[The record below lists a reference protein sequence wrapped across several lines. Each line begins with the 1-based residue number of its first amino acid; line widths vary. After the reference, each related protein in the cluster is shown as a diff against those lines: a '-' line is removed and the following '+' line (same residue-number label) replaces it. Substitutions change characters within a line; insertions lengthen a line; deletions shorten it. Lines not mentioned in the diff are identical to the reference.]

1 MSELI
6 ALAGDR
12 EIGRVRMERGQ
23 LSFRYS
29 DAWLSDRTWQFPLS
43 MSMPLVDMEHTNRVV
58 TSYLSNLLPDN
69 TDILRRWR
77 QRYGIRSP
85 SPFALL
91 EHVGEDCAGAIQYV
105 RPNRLDALLGRQ
117 SPPVQWLSER
127 EIGTRLRELA
137 RDQAAWRYESDT
149 GQFSLS
155 GAQPKTALLREG
167 RRWGIPSGRMPTT
180 HILKPPSDQFPGH
193 AENEHFCL
201 LLARRLGLNTAL
213 SEVLE
218 FDGAIAIVIE
228 RFDRLSQRNEVLR
241 LHTED
246 FCQALATPPERK
258 YENEGGPGAIE
269 IGDLLQSSSVGANQD
284 LNAFAD
290 AMLFNWLIAGTDA
303 HAKNYSLFIG
313 LLGHVRLAPLYDVA
327 SILAYEHIDLRAAKL
342 AMRVG
347 RHYNPQTIQPRH
359 WDDAAKSLKVPAG
372 ALMQRIRELTTEFPD
387 AIADT
392 ARAVERQ
399 HLRHPNLARL
409 RDQLHLRVAAIKESL
424 AATQS

>member
-23 LSFRYS
+23 LSFRYA
-29 DAWLSDRTWQFPLS
+29 DAWLAGRSWHFPLS
-43 MSMPLVDMEHTNRVV
+43 LSMPLANQEHGNRVIGP
-58 TSYLSNLLPDN
+58 YLSNLLPDN

-77 QRYGIRSP
+77 QRYGVRST

-105 RPNRLDALLGRQ
+105 RPDRIEAVLARRL
-117 SPPVQWLSER
+117 PPVQWLSEGQ
-127 EIGTRLRELA
+127 IGTRLRELT
-137 RDQAAWRYESDT
+137 RDPSAWRHENDT

-155 GAQPKTALLREG
+155 GAQPKTALLRDG

-201 LLARRLGLNTAL
+201 MLARRLGLNTAL

-218 FDGAIAIVIE
+218 FDGAVAIVIE
-228 RFDRLSQRNEVLR
+228 RFDRVIQSNEFLR
-241 LHTED
+241 LHAED
-246 FCQALATPPERK
+246 CCQALGIPPERK
-258 YENEGGPGAIE
+258 YENEGGPGAIAIAE
-269 IGDLLQSSSVGANQD
+269 LLRNTSTATIEDVA
-284 LNAFAD
+284 AFAD
-290 AMLFNWLIAGTDA
+290 ALMFNWLIAGTDA
-303 HAKNYSLFIG
+303 HAKNYSLLIG
-313 LLGHVRLAPLYDVA
+313 VQGHVRLAPLYDIA
-327 SILAYEHIDLRAAKL
+327 SVLAYDRIDLRAAKL

-347 RHYNPQTIQPRH
+347 RHYKLDTIQPRH
-359 WDDAAKSLKVPAG
+359 WADAAKDVKLPVD
-372 ALMQRIRELTTEFPD
+372 ALMQRLRDFTAALPD

-392 ARAVERQ
+392 SRLVERQ
-399 HLRHPNLARL
+399 KLRHPNLTRL
-409 RDQLHLRVAAIKESL
+409 QDELGKRAGRVMESIKR
-424 AATQS
+424 T

>member
-23 LSFRYS
+23 LSFLYA
-29 DAWLSDRTWQFPLS
+29 DAWLAGRRWHFPLS
-43 MSMPLVDMEHTNRVV
+43 LSMPLANQEHGTRVV
-58 TSYLSNLLPDN
+58 SAYLSNLLPDN

-77 QRYGIRSP
+77 QRYGVRSN

-105 RPNRLDALLGRQ
+105 RPDRVDAVLARRP
-117 SPPVQWLSER
+117 PPVQWLSED

-137 RDQAAWRYESDT
+137 QDRSAWRHENDA

-193 AENEHFCL
+193 AENEHFCMM
-201 LLARRLGLNTAL
+201 LARRLGLNTAL

-228 RFDRLSQRNEVLR
+228 RFDRVTQGKEILR
-241 LHTED
+241 LHAED
-246 FCQALATPPERK
+246 CCQALGVPPERK
-258 YENEGGPGAIE
+258 YENEGGPGAIA
-269 IGDLLQSSSVGANQD
+269 IADLLRNTSTATIEDVA
-284 LNAFAD
+284 AFAQ
-290 AMLFNWLIAGTDA
+290 ALIFNWLIAGTDA
-303 HAKNYSLFIG
+303 HAKNYSLLIG
-313 LLGHVRLAPLYDVA
+313 VQGHVRLAPLYDIA
-327 SILAYEHIDLRAAKL
+327 SVLAYEHIDFRAVKL

-347 RHYNPQTIQPRH
+347 RHYRLDTIQPRH
-359 WDDAAKSLKVPAG
+359 WNDAAKGLKLSG
-372 ALMQRIRELTTEFPD
+372 DALMQRLQDMTAALPD

-392 ARAVERQ
+392 SRAVERQ
-399 HLRHPNLARL
+399 KLRHPNLARL
-409 RDQLHLRVAAIKESL
+409 RDGLYKR
-424 AATQS
+424 ATGIMTSINTP

>member
-23 LSFRYS
+23 LSFRYA
-29 DAWLSDRTWQFPLS
+29 DAWLAGRSWHFPLS
-43 MSMPLVDMEHTNRVV
+43 LSMPLANQEYGNRVV
-58 TSYLSNLLPDN
+58 SPYLSNLLPDN

-77 QRYGIRSP
+77 QRYGVRSN

-105 RPNRLDALLGRQ
+105 RLDRVEAVLARR
-117 SPPVQWLSER
+117 PPPIQWLRED
-127 EIGTRLRELA
+127 EIGARLRELA
-137 RDQAAWRYESDT
+137 RDRSAWRHENDS

-193 AENEHFCL
+193 AENEHFCMM
-201 LLARRLGLNTAL
+201 LARRLGLNTAL

-228 RFDRLSQRNEVLR
+228 RFDRVTQGKEILR
-241 LHTED
+241 LHAED
-246 FCQALATPPERK
+246 CCQALGVPPERK
-258 YENEGGPGAIE
+258 YEREGGPGAIA
-269 IGDLLQSSSVGANQD
+269 IADLLRNTSTATLEDVA
-284 LNAFAD
+284 AFAD
-290 AMLFNWLIAGTDA
+290 ALIFNWLIAGTDA
-303 HAKNYSLFIG
+303 HAKNYSLLIG
-313 LLGHVRLAPLYDVA
+313 VQGHVRLAPLYDIA
-327 SILAYEHIDLRAAKL
+327 SVLAYEHIDVRAVKL

-347 RHYNPQTIQPRH
+347 RHYGLDTIQPRH
-359 WDDAAKSLKVPAG
+359 WADAAKHLKLPVD
-372 ALMQRIRELTTEFPD
+372 ALVQRLTDFTAALPD

-392 ARAVERQ
+392 SRLVERQ
-399 HLRHPNLARL
+399 KLRHPNLTRL
-409 RDQLHLRVAAIKESL
+409 RDELDKRTGRIEESIKH
-424 AATQS
+424 T

>member
-23 LSFRYS
+23 LSFLYA
-29 DAWLSDRTWQFPLS
+29 DAWLAGRRWHFPLS
-43 MSMPLVDMEHTNRVV
+43 LSMPLANQEHGTRVV
-58 TSYLSNLLPDN
+58 SAYLSNLLPDN

-77 QRYGIRSP
+77 QRYGVRSN

-105 RPNRLDALLGRQ
+105 RPDRVDAVLARRP
-117 SPPVQWLSER
+117 PPVQWLSED

-137 RDQAAWRYESDT
+137 QDRSAWRHENDA

-193 AENEHFCL
+193 AENEHFCMM
-201 LLARRLGLNTAL
+201 LARRLGLNTAL

-228 RFDRLSQRNEVLR
+228 RFDRVTQGKEILR
-241 LHTED
+241 LHAED
-246 FCQALATPPERK
+246 CCQALGVPPERK
-258 YENEGGPGAIE
+258 YENEGGPGAIA
-269 IGDLLQSSSVGANQD
+269 IADLLRNTSTATIEDVA
-284 LNAFAD
+284 AFAH
-290 AMLFNWLIAGTDA
+290 ALIFNWLIAGTDA
-303 HAKNYSLFIG
+303 HAKNYSLLIG
-313 LLGHVRLAPLYDVA
+313 VQGHVRLAPLYDIA
-327 SILAYEHIDLRAAKL
+327 SVLAYEHIDFRAVKL

-347 RHYNPQTIQPRH
+347 RHYRLDTIQPRH
-359 WDDAAKSLKVPAG
+359 WNDAAKGLKLSG
-372 ALMQRIRELTTEFPD
+372 DALMQRLQDMTAALPD

-392 ARAVERQ
+392 SRAVERQ
-399 HLRHPNLARL
+399 KLRHPNLARL
-409 RDQLHLRVAAIKESL
+409 RDGLYKR
-424 AATQS
+424 ATEIMTSINMP